1 MSQLTKRAIMDCTLK
16 LAQQKAINKITVRD
30 IVDECGI
37 TRNTFYYYFSD
48 IYDVLDNALH
58 TEIEKIRSASDPK
71 GYEDALFDF
80 VELVVSHQKLFFN
93 LYRALGQERLSSYIS
108 RVWHETFMTYL
119 RGVAGDLGVSED
131 DLGMIAVF
139 YEEAMLGIFSR
150 WLRGQAQEDLR
161 DTMARMRVIFR
172 GQLPLAIENCRRSSR
187 KDD

>member
-1 MSQLTKRAIMDCTLK
+1 MSQLTRRAIIDCTLK

-48 IYDVLDNALH
+48 IYDVLDEALRA
-58 TEIEKIRSASDPK
+58 EIEKIRSATDPD
-71 GYEDALFDF
+71 GYENALFDF

-93 LYRALGQERLSSYIS
+93 LYKTLGQERLSSYLT

-119 RGVAGDLGVSED
+119 RGVSGSLGISED
-131 DLGMIAVF
+131 DLGIIAVF

-150 WLRGQAQEDLR
+150 WIRGQAQEDLR

-172 GQLPLAIENCRRSSR
+172 GQLPLAIENCR
-187 KDD
+187 KNPQKND